1 MRQVI
6 HVDKPTVQ
14 DVFHRF
20 YPRYLEHY
28 SPSSQQSKVAHCII
42 NCKTGAYGTN
52 VSICEDCGQLEVHY
66 NSCRNRCCPMCQA
79 LPKEKWIDKRREDV
93 LDAPYFHV
101 VFTVPQELN
110 PIIYSNQQLLYDA
123 LYHSV
128 SATINE
134 LTADNK
140 HLGAKVGYICVLHTW
155 GSEMN
160 YHPHIHV
167 ILLGGGLSAK
177 NEWRD
182 RGEEFFLPVKV
193 LSKVFRGKYMDEL
206 KSLYKDNKLV
216 FHGSSEKYRN
226 SYNFKE
232 FLNTCYEKDWVPH
245 CKKTFNGAQSV
256 INYLGK
262 YTHRI
267 AISNHRIIRMDE
279 DTVTY
284 YVKDYREQGKW
295 KELTI
300 SGIEFVRRFLMHV
313 PPKRFVR
320 IRHYGLLCTRSKNKN
335 LTLCRNLLGCKKYIS
350 ILKDMESPQI
360 IETLYGI
367 KISVCK
373 CCGGHLGKPHLHIPL
388 RI

>member
-1 MRQVI
+1 M
-6 HVDKPTVQ
+6 DKPTVQ

-182 RGEEFFLPVKV
+182 KGEEFFLPVKV
-193 LSKVFRGKYMDEL
+193 LSKVFRGKYMNEL

-216 FHGSSEKYRN
+216 FRGSSEKYRN

-232 FLNTCYEKDWVPH
+232 LLNTCYEKDWVPH